1 MAREKIEPITIADEL
16 PQPVAQNA
24 LVAEST
30 EAAIQKQKA
39 RKAPPIEA
47 VRDYWT
53 PGREPTMEVPAL
65 MAEYSV
71 ACKQCGAMLPYIPV
85 TGEEPPVLICE
96 SH

>member
-1 MAREKIEPITIADEL
+1 MPRERIEPITIADEI
-16 PQPVAQNA
+16 PQLVAQDAPVAA
-24 LVAEST
+24 STAVAIK
-30 EAAIQKQKA
+30 AQKA
-39 RKAPPIEA
+39 RKAPSAEA

-71 ACKQCGAMLPYIPV
+71 PCERCGVMLPYIPV
-85 TGEEPPVLICE
+85 AGEDPPVLTCE